1 MGISQT
7 GGRPDILD
15 IKHQV
20 NKDCCGFGRLQYL
33 DPAAYRLVPVS
44 SASSRTVRRG
54 DANATSVRGPGN
66 WNVDFSFGKTISVAE
81 RKTLELK
88 ADMQNALN
96 HTQYIN
102 VSTNL
107 SVINFGQVAD
117 TRMARVVQ
125 LQLRLAF

>member
-1 MGISQT
+1 
-7 GGRPDILD
+7 
-15 IKHQV
+15 
-20 NKDCCGFGRLQYL
+20 
-33 DPAAYRLVPVS
+33 
-44 SASSRTVRRG
+44 
-54 DANATSVRGPGN
+54 
-66 WNVDFSFGKTISVAE
+66 VAE

-107 SVINFGQVAD
+107 SGINFGQVAG